1 MRGRTPVVRK
11 HVVRARCIKLAYP
24 AGMSA
29 ESART
34 VALENDVTPPDAAAS
49 YDAEGVDRSLIR
61 WMLRLTPRQRLD
73 YVQGVIDLACSARPS
88 PNGDR

>member
-1 MRGRTPVVRK
+1 
-11 HVVRARCIKLAYP
+11 
-24 AGMSA
+24 MSA
-29 ESART
+29 ESPRT
-34 VALENDVTPPDAAAS
+34 AALENDFIPPDAAAS

-73 YVQGVIDLACSARPS
+73 YVQGVIDLARNARPS

>member
-1 MRGRTPVVRK
+1 
-11 HVVRARCIKLAYP
+11 
-24 AGMSA
+24 MSA
-29 ESART
+29 ESTRT
-34 VALENDVTPPDAAAS
+34 VALENDFTPANAAAS